1 MFFLFLSFSLP
12 FAADTTATDWNAV
25 AVDYNHYPTTQ
36 YANSGPY
43 GTSIGATYE
52 YSGGVNDH
60 RPESPSDDKVN
71 VMDRRRDRCINTF
84 IWFYLRHN
92 TYRFKRNMHTI
103 AKVV

>member
-1 MFFLFLSFSLP
+1 MQFT
-12 FAADTTATDWNAV
+12 ADTAATDWNAV

-60 RPESPSDDKVN
+60 RPESPSDDKVKY
-71 VMDRRRDRCINTF
+71 I
-84 IWFYLRHN
+84 
-92 TYRFKRNMHTI
+92 HTVSSSS
-103 AKVV
+103 AAAATMVLSTHSSVC

>member
-1 MFFLFLSFSLP
+1 MYLYSEFFPLSHCNFT
-12 FAADTTATDWNAV
+12 ADTAATDWNAV

-60 RPESPSDDKVN
+60 RPESPSDDKVKQIHH
-71 VMDRRRDRCINTF
+71 RRTMVLSTF
-84 IWFYLRHN
+84 KKNDII
-92 TYRFKRNMHTI
+92 KD
-103 AKVV
+103 

>member
-1 MFFLFLSFSLP
+1 MMVLNFP
-12 FAADTTATDWNAV
+12 ADATATDWNAV

-60 RPESPSDDKVN
+60 RPESPGDDKVQSKIQFYTPFLF
-71 VMDRRRDRCINTF
+71 MITSCIIHYEIYVF
-84 IWFYLRHN
+84 IFPILFFCSFSAAS
-92 TYRFKRNMHTI
+92 TT
-103 AKVV
+103 